1 MKNSTT
7 ANDEAKVLL
16 TVTEAAKRL
25 SLSRTYTYELVMSGE
40 LESLKLGKA
49 RRVPVKALDEFVEA
63 RRAERGY

>member
-1 MKNSTT
+1 MEM
-7 ANDEAKVLL
+7 NDDDKVLL

-49 RRVPVKALDEFVEA
+49 RRIQPSALDRFVEA
-63 RRAERGY
+63 KRAERGY

>member
-1 MKNSTT
+1 M
-7 ANDEAKVLL
+7 NDDDKVLL

-49 RRVPVKALDEFVEA
+49 RRIPASALGKFVEA
-63 RRAERGY
+63 KRAERGY